1 MGMINKTN
9 YKALKSLILILVFIS
24 IPVLVVRGQK
34 PTSEVKKMLWTV
46 GDTKREALVYIPST
60 AKTKVSPLIFV
71 FHGHGGTMENAYRS
85 HQFEKLWPEAII
97 VYPQG
102 LNTPG
107 QLTDP
112 QGKLP
117 GWQKETGD
125 MNDRDLNFFDQM
137 LKTLQTNY
145 KVDDQRVYAT
155 GHSNGGGFTYLLWAT
170 HADIFAAFAPSSAVS
185 RKAAGKL
192 KPKPAMHIMGEQD
205 PLVKPEWQKLMC
217 NMILKVNSCDTDGK
231 PYGEYAIYYPSKSGN
246 PVVLYVHPGGHVYPK
261 EADEVVVK
269 FFKEIKKK

>member
-1 MGMINKTN
+1 MIRNITFRGF
-9 YKALKSLILILVFIS
+9 KSVLLILLLTCASVLSVFAQS
-24 IPVLVVRGQK
+24 A
-34 PTSEVKKMLWTV
+34 SEVKKMRFMV
-46 GDTKREALVYIPST
+46 GDTGREALVHIPNT
-60 AKTKVSPLIFV
+60 AKTKASPLIFV

-117 GWQKETGD
+117 GWQKEEGD
-125 MNDRDLNFFDQM
+125 MNNRDLNFFDQM
-137 LKTLQTNY
+137 LKTLRTDY
-145 KVDDQRVYAT
+145 KIDDTHIYAT

-170 HADIFAAFAPSSAVS
+170 RADVFAAFAPSSAVS
-185 RKAAGKL
+185 RKAVGML

-205 PLVKPEWQKLMC
+205 PLVKPEWQRLMC
-217 NMILKVNSCDTDGK
+217 NLILKVNSCDTQGK
-231 PYGEYAIYYPSKSGN
+231 PFGEYATYHASKSGN
-246 PVVLYVHPGGHVYPK
+246 PVILYVHPGGHVYPK

-269 FFKEIKKK
+269 FFKDIKKP